1 MRAAGSRLAEFYKTQ
16 LGQDVI
22 ETLMG
27 ATVSAGGQALMTD
40 MTPEEIALS
49 TALGIGAAT
58 VGRPIVGRAGQMIGS
73 RIKNPGINQFAADMI
88 DANQLPEGMMRDM
101 MRAKLA
107 PYAHL
112 SAPAQVGQLFGRGY
126 GDNIAQGVVAL
137 AAPQLFQPLEPEDV
151 Q

>member
-1 MRAAGSRLAEFYKTQ
+1 MRAAGSRLAELYKTQ

-27 ATVSAGGQALMTD
+27 AGVSAGGQALFTE
-40 MTPEEIALS
+40 MTPEQIALS
-49 TALGIGAAT
+49 TVLGIGAAT

-73 RIKNPGINQFAADMI
+73 RIKNPTINKFAEGMI
-88 DANQLPEGMMRDM
+88 DVNQLPEGMMRDM
-101 MRAKLA
+101 YAAKLA

-112 SAPAQVGQLFGRGY
+112 PAPAQVGQIFGRGY
-126 GDNIAQGVVAL
+126 GDNIAQGLVAV
-137 AAPQLFQPLEPEDV
+137 AAPQLIQSLEPEDV